1 MGPDEIDGFSH
12 FLENILNAP
21 LNYL

>member
-1 MGPDEIDGFSH
+1 MGPEEIDGFSH
-12 FLENILNAP
+12 FLENILNAS